1 MASEE
6 WLVAGE
12 KEVSRVKTLNKENNI
27 LPVNFAA
34 VGDVQNFYNFFLVV
48 NVVNNAVVSTAQAV
62 ISGVSEFFT
71 AEGAG
76 IVFKIKNFIADSV
89 LQADRQFLELMF
101 SAGNDFN
108 TIAHQACLCLRS
120 SVRKFLNGREDW
132 QARVSAIAKSIISSL
147 MRLLWIRPNN
157 IAFCSDLGI
166 ALNAVRNTCALV
178 CIAVI
183 IISPFC
189 INLTQGM
196 GNVKAVWLAGARE
209 VIL

>member
-1 MASEE
+1 MKNFS
-6 WLVAGE
+6 G
-12 KEVSRVKTLNKENNI
+12 KNNG
-27 LPVNFAA
+27 LAVNFAA
-34 VGDVQNFYNFFLVV
+34 MGDVQDFYEFLFVV
-48 NVVNNAVVSTAQAV
+48 NVVNNAVVSAAQAV

-76 IVFKIKNFIADSV
+76 IFFKIKNFIADSV

-108 TIAHQACLCLRS
+108 TIVHQACLCLRS

-166 ALNAVRNTCALV
+166 ALNAVRKISALAWIV
-178 CIAVI
+178 VI
-183 IISPFC
+183 FQSPYK
-189 INLTQGM
+189 INL
-196 GNVKAVWLAGARE
+196 ARE
-209 VIL
+209 RIFVKL